1 MTEFAMKAPLLFST
15 FAAGV
20 LFATAAA
27 AMGGGGG
34 NQQWMPPYP
43 YPPACDICRV
53 PWQVAPR
60 EVVVRPRAQHHYK
73 RVRATADAPR

>member
-1 MTEFAMKAPLLFST
+1 MKAPLLFSML
-15 FAAGV
+15 AASV

-43 YPPACDICRV
+43 YPPACDTCRGF
-53 PWQVAPR
+53 WQVAPR
-60 EVVVRPRAQHHYK
+60 EVVVRPRVQHHHK
-73 RVRATADAPR
+73 RTPATADTPK